1 VAPLAE
7 GLSSIA
13 EDKLLRSQA
22 LGAHFKGLSMRVGTL
37 VLFAPLVFVS
47 AAGADA
53 EWRDD
58 GVVDGIHVEKRA
70 VTGSSFDELQV
81 TAQSPASL
89 ESLCLAVYPKPF
101 NPRLE
106 GRLKAKELLRETE
119 NERWTYERVSVP
131 VVSDRD
137 YVIHYKLEQA
147 APSGRCEL
155 SFETLN
161 EGVRPSPPGVV
172 RIPVIRGHWS
182 LAPGANGKIAIR
194 YQIFTEPG
202 GGVPA
207 FLARSGMRDSAVDY
221 MKIVLSKGVVARP

>member
-7 GLSSIA
+7 ALDSLA
-13 EDKLLRSQA
+13 DVRLLRPGPV
-22 LGAHFKGLSMRVGTL
+22 GAHFEVLPMRLGTL
-37 VLFAPLVFVS
+37 LLFAPLLFVS
-47 AAGADA
+47 AAGADG

-58 GVVDGIHVEKRA
+58 GVVDGIHVEKRE

-81 TAQSPASL
+81 TAQSPGTL

-101 NPRLE
+101 SGKLE

-137 YVIHYKLEQA
+137 YVLHYKLEQA

-155 SFETLN
+155 SFETLS

-182 LAPGANGKIAIR
+182 LAPVAGGKVAIR